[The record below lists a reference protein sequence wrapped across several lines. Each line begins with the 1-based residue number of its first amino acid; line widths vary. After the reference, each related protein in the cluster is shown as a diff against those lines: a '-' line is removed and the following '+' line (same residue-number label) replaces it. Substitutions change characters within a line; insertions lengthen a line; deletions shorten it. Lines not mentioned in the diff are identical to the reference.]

1 MENILATG
9 GTVMLHKRMC
19 TILLMA
25 HDLRSALRQMQV
37 KAHA

>member
-19 TILLMA
+19 IILLMA
-25 HDLRSALRQMQV
+25 HDLSDALGQMQV